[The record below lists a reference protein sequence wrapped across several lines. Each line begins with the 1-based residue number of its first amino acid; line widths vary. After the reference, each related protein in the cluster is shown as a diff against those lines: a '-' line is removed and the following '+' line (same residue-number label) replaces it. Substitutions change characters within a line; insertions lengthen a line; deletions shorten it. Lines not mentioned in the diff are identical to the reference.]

1 MAYPASCTS
10 SASSRRASLPRWRWQ
25 SASGGSPQL
34 ETGAVLSSRQNYGG
48 LRMKILLTGSRGYI
62 GTVMAPFLLKAGH
75 EVVGIDTDLYRR
87 CTFGSWRESI
97 HTIEKDVRE
106 LRVAD
111 LRGFDAV
118 IHLAALSNDPLGDLD
133 PDLTYDINHLGS
145 VRLAALAKE
154 AGVGRFAF
162 ASSCSNY
169 GAAGD
174 EPVDEESQ
182 LNPVTAYGESKVRV
196 ERDVA
201 PMADDSFS
209 PTFLRCATAYGAS
222 PRLRFDIVLNNLV
235 AWAFASGKVFLK
247 SDGSPWRPIVHIEDI
262 SRAFLTVL
270 SAPREAV
277 HAQAFNVGRNDQ
289 NYRIREI
296 AQIVKETVPGCE
308 IAFADDAGPD
318 KRNYRADFSKVG
330 RMLPGFQP
338 QWDARKGA
346 KQLYELYKAIG
357 LKLEDFEGPRYRR
370 IDQIKLL
377 IASGQLRSD
386 LRWNPQT
393 VAA

>member
-1 MAYPASCTS
+1 
-10 SASSRRASLPRWRWQ
+10 
-25 SASGGSPQL
+25 
-34 ETGAVLSSRQNYGG
+34 
-48 LRMKILLTGSRGYI
+48 MKILLTGSRGYI

-118 IHLAALSNDPLGDLD
+118 IHLAALSNDPLGDLN
-133 PDLTYDINHLGS
+133 PNLTYDINHLAS

-154 AGVGRFAF
+154 AGVPRFAF

-174 EPVDEESQ
+174 APVDEESP

-196 ERDVA
+196 ERDVG

-262 SRAFLTVL
+262 SRAFLAVL
-270 SAPREAV
+270 TAPREAV
-277 HAQAFNVGRNDQ
+277 HAQAFNIGRDDQ

-308 IAFADDAGPD
+308 IEFANDAGPD
-318 KRNYRADFSKVG
+318 KRNYRADFSKVA
-330 RMLPGFQP
+330 RLLPGFQP

-346 KQLYELYKAIG
+346 RQLYETYKAIG
-357 LKLEDFEGPRYRR
+357 LRLEDFEGPRYRR
-370 IDQIKLL
+370 IDQIKRLMG
-377 IASGQLRSD
+377 SGNLGDD
-386 LRWNPQT
+386 LRWLSEP